1 MRLHSAVLVMCVC
14 VCVFTFNRGKKASSS
29 KINAHDKAVMPSACT
44 YAAYCRQ
51 MMHAKFH
58 RWITD
63 IGKEKVVAFVGYE
76 GGSNYHT

>member
-1 MRLHSAVLVMCVC
+1 MVKRL
-14 VCVFTFNRGKKASSS
+14 KSS
-29 KINAHDKAVMPSACT
+29 KIKAHDKAVMPSACT

-51 MMHAKFH
+51 MMHAKFD

-76 GGSNYHT
+76 EGSNYYRVTRVVTT